1 VGTDPLEKW
10 IKRLMVVTV
19 LAVAVFAA
27 IQSYTHNFDLALAHH
42 ERGAS
47 LRLLPL
53 SVDWLMLAAGL
64 VLLIES
70 RKGFKP
76 KLPKFVLWVGITA
89 TLLGNVTALWIY
101 GPVATVI
108 GAWGPLCLVLTIEM
122 GMYLVRSARA
132 KPEAKELSN
141 GHPVGLPGSA
151 DNRRLDRGGLGADPA
166 SGGLLDPAVA
176 VAVEAVDSPGDPIQG
191 WGQLGRQDAGLNPGL
206 TGIGLSNGRK

>member
-1 VGTDPLEKW
+1 MGTDPPWIKW
-10 IKRLMVVTV
+10 IRRLMVVTV

-70 RKGFKP
+70 QRGKKP

-89 TLLGNVTALWIY
+89 TGLGNIAALWIY
-101 GPVATVI
+101 GPVATII

-122 GMYLVRSARA
+122 GMYLVRSLSSA
-132 KPEAKELSN
+132 KPDL
-141 GHPVGLPGSA
+141 GYGPVAGPSVETMERILANLPTEVSP
-151 DNRRLDRGGLGADPA
+151 RPVM
-166 SGGLLDPAVA
+166 P
-176 VAVEAVDSPGDPIQG
+176 EAVDSPGDPIQG
-191 WGQLGRQDAGLNPGL
+191 WGQLGRRDAGLNPGL
-206 TGIGLSNGRK
+206 TGIGLANGRK